1 MAANGRVYVSRHVV
15 FDESNFPYAKQRDGS
30 SSTLP
35 PVLSTVSN
43 SIPVVD
49 GASRVCMGETHVRES
64 LHELTMHRLSSQP
77 IRSDPV
83 QVVGQAGSN
92 NRVFQAEGVL
102 ADSGSSAIPPASRL
116 ESPGY
121 SSSREHCSGG
131 VLENVSPAQEVTSH
145 GSVDCSFGHE
155 IPAPVSNEGVSDNL
169 ECANE
174 GVVPQLR
181 IGGHPMVTS

>member
-1 MAANGRVYVSRHVV
+1 MGLLADGGGGLGPLGCPGHGPKGAVY
-15 FDESNFPYAKQRDGS
+15 DKSNVM
-30 SSTLP
+30 
-35 PVLSTVSN
+35 VL
-43 SIPVVD
+43 
-49 GASRVCMGETHVRES
+49 
-64 LHELTMHRLSSQP
+64 QP
-77 IRSDPV
+77 IKSDPV

-92 NRVFQAEGVL
+92 NEVVQADGVPV
-102 ADSGSSAIPPASRL
+102 DSGSSAIPPASRL
-116 ESPGY
+116 QSPGY

-155 IPAPVSNEGVSDNL
+155 VPTPVSNEGVSANL

-181 IGGHPMVTS
+181 VRGRPMVTQSKLGVYKPKTYLVEYDLISNKP